1 MNKGIQYRFTIS
13 EFRNN
18 NYIGVR
24 HWIQDYEGDFI
35 PTKNGFTMPYTLHTT
50 SGLLKSLMAVLA
62 KAEVLNEVLKHIK
75 EEEDAD

>member
-1 MNKGIQYRFTIS
+1 
-13 EFRNN
+13 
-18 NYIGVR
+18 
-24 HWIQDYEGDFI
+24 
-35 PTKNGFTMPYTLHTT
+35 MPYTLHTT